1 MSCRTAHFAVS
12 PTGLAQAFARSA
24 ALAAALIGSISV
36 ALAQASEPLYSG
48 KQVRMVIANGA
59 GGSYDVYA
67 RVLSRHMSRHV
78 PGNPT
83 IINQNV
89 PAAAG
94 MQATNWAYAAAPK
107 DGTVILATYNSL
119 LAEPLYGNPAVR
131 YDPRQFEYVGSI
143 SKQQNVC
150 GTWHTHPV
158 KTIAQAKLREVVVGA
173 SGTASDSAILP
184 RILNALLDTK
194 FKVVLG
200 YASNESRL
208 AVERGEV
215 DGVCGLSWSTL
226 KSSSP
231 EWVKKKLLNVFA
243 QTGSTRQSDLPDVPL
258 VTELVSNPEDKKA
271 IELLSFQQEMGRPFV
286 MPPGT
291 PKEMVAIMRR
301 AFDDTV
307 KDPLFIAEA
316 DKALLE
322 VDPMTGE
329 MMEHILKNA
338 FAVPKDL
345 LKRAVD
351 LHGSAE
357 H

>member
-1 MSCRTAHFAVS
+1 MPCRTALFDVIHSNCIRTFAFW
-12 PTGLAQAFARSA
+12 AAFAAGLGA
-24 ALAAALIGSISV
+24 ACAA
-36 ALAQASEPLYSG
+36 EPLYSG
-48 KQVRMVIANGA
+48 KQLRMVIANGP

-67 RVLSRHMSRHV
+67 RALSRHLNRHI
-78 PGNPT
+78 PGNPI

-107 DGTVILATYNSL
+107 DGTVIVATYNSL

-131 YDPRQFEYVGSI
+131 YDPREFEYVGSI

-158 KTIAQAKLREVVVGA
+158 KTIAQAKTREVVVGA

-184 RILNALLDTK
+184 RVLNALLDTK

-243 QTGSTRQSDLPDVPL
+243 QTGSTRQADLPDVPL
-258 VTELVSNPEDKKA
+258 VTELVSGLDDKKA
-271 IELLSFQQEMGRPFV
+271 VELLSFQQEMGRPFI

-291 PKEMVAIMRR
+291 PKEMVSIIRR

-307 KDPLFIAEA
+307 KDPAFLADA
-316 DKALLE
+316 DKTLLE
-322 VDPMTGE
+322 VEPMTGE
-329 MMEHILKNA
+329 VMERILKEA
-338 FAVPKDL
+338 FSVPKEL
-345 LKRAVD
+345 LQRAVD
-351 LHGSAE
+351 LHGTAE

>member
-1 MSCRTAHFAVS
+1 MSCRPARFDATRTGIIRTFA
-12 PTGLAQAFARSA
+12 LSA
-24 ALAAALIGSISV
+24 ALAAGLVGSTG
-36 ALAQASEPLYSG
+36 AAMGQAPEPLYSG

-67 RVLSRHMSRHV
+67 RVLSRHLNRHI
-78 PGNPT
+78 PGNPS

-94 MQATNWAYAAAPK
+94 MQATNWAFAAAPK
-107 DGTVILATYNSL
+107 DGTVIVATYNSL

-131 YDPRQFEYVGSI
+131 YDPRQFEYIGSI

-194 FKVVLG
+194 FKVVMG

-243 QTGSTRQSDLPDVPL
+243 QTGSTRQADLPDVPL
-258 VTELVSNPEDKKA
+258 VTELVSSPDDKKA
-271 IELLSFQQEMGRPFV
+271 VDLLSFQQDMGRPFV

-291 PKEMVAIMRR
+291 PKEMVAIIRR

-307 KDPLFIAEA
+307 KDPAFLADAE
-316 DKALLE
+316 KALLE

-329 MMEHILKNA
+329 MMERILKDA
-338 FAVPKDL
+338 FSVPKEL
-345 LKRAVD
+345 LQRAVD